1 MKRTGEIV
9 LTIIGACFFA
19 LISLFGFMFLGL
31 SEDNT
36 FTQDMENIIV
46 AEDPT
51 LQGTDLAFL
60 SDAVSA
66 GGWYFIIVGILAI
79 ILGIVSLVL
88 LKGNKHPKAAGIILI
103 IVAVLSAL
111 ATILISIISSIL
123 YLVAGI
129 LCLVRK
135 QKETFNTEY

>member
-19 LISLFGFMFLGL
+19 LISVFGFMFIGL
-31 SEDNT
+31 SEDNA
-36 FTQDMENIIV
+36 FTQEMENI
-46 AEDPT
+46 AAQDPA
-51 LQGTDLAFL
+51 LEGTDMGFL
-60 SDAVSA
+60 TDMIVA
-66 GGWYFIIVGILAI
+66 GGWYFVIVGILAI

-88 LKGNKHPKAAGIILI
+88 LKGDKHPKAAGIILI

-111 ATILISIISSIL
+111 ATVLISIISSIL

-135 QKETFNTEY
+135 QKETFNPEY

>member
-19 LISLFGFMFLGL
+19 LISVFGFMFLGL
-31 SEDNT
+31 SGDNT
-36 FTQDMENIIV
+36 FTQEMESIIV
-46 AEDPT
+46 AEDPS
-51 LQGTDLAFL
+51 LQGTDFAFL
-60 SDAVSA
+60 SDIVSA
-66 GGWYFIIVGILAI
+66 GGWYFIIVGILAV

-88 LKGNKHPKAAGIILI
+88 LKGDKHPKAAGIILI
-103 IVAVLSAL
+103 VVAILTAL

-135 QKETFNTEY
+135 PKETFNPEY

>member
-31 SEDNT
+31 SGDNA
-36 FTQDMENIIV
+36 FTQEMENM
-46 AEDPT
+46 AATDPA
-51 LQGTDLAFL
+51 LEGVDMGFMTDMIA
-60 SDAVSA
+60 A

-88 LKGNKHPKAAGIILI
+88 LKGDKHPKAAGIILI

-111 ATILISIISSIL
+111 ATVLISIISSIL

-135 QKETFNTEY
+135 QKETFNPEY

>member
-19 LISLFGFMFLGL
+19 LISVFGFMFLGL
-31 SEDNT
+31 SEDSA
-36 FTQDMENIIV
+36 FTQEMENIA
-46 AEDPT
+46 AEDPS
-51 LQGTDLAFL
+51 LEGVEMGFLTDMVA
-60 SDAVSA
+60 A

-88 LKGNKHPKAAGIILI
+88 LKGDKHPKAAGILLI
-103 IVAVLSAL
+103 VIAVLSTL
-111 ATILISIISSIL
+111 ATFLISIIASIL
-123 YLVAGI
+123 YLIAGI

-135 QKETFNTEY
+135 QKESFNPEY

>member
-1 MKRTGEIV
+1 MKRTGEFV
-9 LTIIGACFFA
+9 LTIIGACLFA
-19 LISLFGFMFLGL
+19 LISLFGFMFVGL
-31 SEDNT
+31 SDNNE
-36 FTQDMENIIV
+36 FTQEMENMVATDPELTGVDMGII
-46 AEDPT
+46 
-51 LQGTDLAFL
+51 TDLI
-60 SDAVSA
+60 ST

-103 IVAVLSAL
+103 IVAILSTL
-111 ATILISIISSIL
+111 ATFLISIIASIL
-123 YLVAGI
+123 YLIAGI